1 MRIAHLSLVLVCLG
15 VPAAGQDAG
24 GTPDAAKPTGPE
36 ITFLAGSDY
45 VSGDIDG
52 NEYETIAF
60 NAGLSVRSDRL
71 SLTASIPYVMTT
83 APEDLIVGKGGVL
96 GTPLFSQPTTQT
108 REVTRKGIGDLA
120 VQAGYSFP
128 LASVDGF
135 IAANV
140 KIPTASRA
148 KALGTGEF
156 DYGVSGQLSRRF
168 GRAIPF
174 TSASYTVIG
183 EPEGFETDN
192 IAAASVGSH
201 FLVGAASSVS
211 IAYNFEESATA
222 VVDDSHSVGIG
233 LDTDLGSKIRLGA
246 EARAGLSS
254 DAPDARIGLRVGIGF

>member
-1 MRIAHLSLVLVCLG
+1 MRIAHLSLVIVCLG
-15 VPAAGQDAG
+15 VPAAAQEAG
-24 GTPDAAKPTGPE
+24 GTGKTAKSAGPE
-36 ITFLAGSDY
+36 ITLLAGSDY

-60 NAGLSVRSDRL
+60 NAGLSVRSDRF
-71 SLTASIPYVMTT
+71 SLTASLPYVMTT
-83 APEDLIVGKGGVL
+83 APEDLIVGNGGVL
-96 GTPLFSQPTTQT
+96 GTPLLSQPTTQS

-128 LASVDGF
+128 LGTVDGF
-135 IAANV
+135 IAGNV
-140 KIPTASRA
+140 KVPTASRA
-148 KALGTGEF
+148 KALGTGEV
-156 DYGVSGQLSRRF
+156 DYGMSGQLSRRF

-174 TSASYTVIG
+174 VSASYTVIG

-201 FLVGAASSVS
+201 FLLGDTSSMS

-222 VVDDSHSVGIG
+222 VVEDSHSVGIG

-254 DAPDARIGLRVGIGF
+254 DAPDARVGLRLGIGF